1 MLRKLSIEH
10 GMDQA
15 AVMKAAI
22 DALREKR
29 AYAAKRSIERPF
41 QPPPL
46 DLIVDASDD
55 RARDYFLDGPKREG
69 LRGLIKSDMDT
80 ELILDSLIREIGGPA
95 AARRDVVTRKTQVI
109 FFSELFITALEEA
122 LDYDPKRLHNAP
134 PPALR
139 LDDEGYLKEIRTLI
153 GELKRLNENL
163 ERAAI
168 AETKP
173 KAKRT
178 SAPRKAAEKSAIQ
191 VSTHVNTFLNKY
203 ASALGTGAAVLTIGT
218 AGALLQQLGVP
229 FDTITKAFR
238 R

>member
-1 MLRKLSIEH
+1 MVKKPRKTIDEEFVRLDVRVSPSDSDLLKMFSIAEH
-10 GMDQA
+10 TDSNGVIKQA
-15 AVMKAAI
+15 LE
-22 DALREKR
+22 ALREKR
-29 AYAAKRSIERPF
+29 AYTAKRSIERPF
-41 QPPPL
+41 GPRQL
-46 DLIVDASDD
+46 DLILDDEASD
-55 RARDYFLDGPKREG
+55 EG
-69 LRGLIKSDMDT
+69 RGRLTAGRS
-80 ELILDSLIREIGGPA
+80 
-95 AARRDVVTRKTQVI
+95 DVVTRKTRVI

-122 LDYDPKRLHNAP
+122 SVYDPKRHHNAP

-139 LDDEGYLKEIRTLI
+139 LDDEGYLKEIQTLI

-163 ERAAI
+163 ESAAV
-168 AETKP
+168 AEKKP

-178 SAPRKAAEKSAIQ
+178 SAPRKAAEKSIIQ

-218 AGALLQQLGVP
+218 AGALLHQLGVP